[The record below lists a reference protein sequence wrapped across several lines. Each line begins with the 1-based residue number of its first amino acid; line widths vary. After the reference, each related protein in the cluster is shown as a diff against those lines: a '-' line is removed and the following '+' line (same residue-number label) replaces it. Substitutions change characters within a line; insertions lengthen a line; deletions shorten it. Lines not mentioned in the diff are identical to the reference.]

1 MYLHKED
8 YFKDI
13 VMDVSNR
20 SGITDDIIEKDY
32 YITLILRELA
42 RRNAE
47 IVFNL
52 RSRDIIPR

>member
-32 YITLILRELA
+32 YKLC
-42 RRNAE
+42 
-47 IVFNL
+47 
-52 RSRDIIPR
+52 